1 MPIYEFRCTECD
13 EISEEM
19 LSFRDK
25 TKTIKC
31 PICNNKSEKIM
42 SLGSFHLK
50 GSGWYKDGYGKRS
63 ASKEE
68 VAEKPKTES
77 TTKKIPEARSI
88 ADS

>member
-68 VAEKPKTES
+68 VAEKPKTET
-77 TTKKIPEARSI
+77 TTKEPPKAKPI